1 MSIRIYNSIDSID
14 LIDSIDSIDLID
26 LIDSIDLMKYEKNYV
41 QPNFNSAERVYILI
55 DSQ

>member
-1 MSIRIYNSIDSID
+1 MSIRIYNS
-14 LIDSIDSIDLID
+14 
-26 LIDSIDLMKYEKNYV
+26 IDSIDLMKYEKNYV

>member
-14 LIDSIDSIDLID
+14 S
-26 LIDSIDLMKYEKNYV
+26 MKYEKNYV